1 MRVSRKTTTNH
12 SSLNPRAVLSAT
24 DWVMT
29 TTARKA
35 ARSIAAAQSRTRGP
49 TADAWSASHRATIAD
64 DPSRI
69 RGVEL
74 PPSANTR

>member
-12 SSLNPRAVLSAT
+12 SSLSPRAVLSAT

-49 TADAWSASHRATIAD
+49 TADAWSASTGD
-64 DPSRI
+64 DRGRSSRI